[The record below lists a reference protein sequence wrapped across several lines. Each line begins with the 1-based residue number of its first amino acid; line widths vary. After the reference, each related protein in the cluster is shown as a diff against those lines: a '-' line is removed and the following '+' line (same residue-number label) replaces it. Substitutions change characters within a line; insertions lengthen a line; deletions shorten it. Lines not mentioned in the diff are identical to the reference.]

1 LKKRFGTIFPFVEA
15 GPKPRYI
22 GRLVANHD
30 FARALLTHARFDE
43 FVFSNP
49 SATNLRMFAETVR
62 TWGLPEERLAR
73 VRFVSYVGLPSLLS
87 SEPFHVFHLGGWGWF
102 MAGLHYVRARYASNP
117 WPITAVTHS
126 LTGREVVDHAVRVSH
141 AQMAS
146 YDAVFCTSRD
156 GREAMRRLLE
166 GGARIAQRAFA
177 GRLEHLPLGIDDELL
192 AAAGNRAGARA
203 RLRVAA
209 DAIVLLVLGRVT
221 TCQKMDLAPL
231 LGILGR
237 RILPESRRP
246 VTLLLAGS
254 ATAEELAQVKQAIA
268 RAGVESAVRV
278 HANFPAPQK
287 ADVLAASDILVSPV
301 DNAQETFGLSLLEA
315 MAAGLP
321 VVASHYDGYKDLVDD
336 GVDGFLVETLVS
348 PEDPMEEW
356 FDLMDPNVAQLF
368 QSQGVAVD
376 MEQLADRVLRLAHDD
391 ALRASMGRAGRAKVE
406 REYRWS
412 RVIERYEECWDRLA
426 ANARATGIVRPA
438 EADNPYNVASAR
450 MFAHYASRE
459 LGRGDCLVASSAR
472 SMEAPYPEIQALLD
486 PKTLA
491 EIAEQARDGGSAG
504 DLAASVRGL
513 YSTTWLLKCGR
524 LRRLDAPPPRAIG
537 PD

>member
-1 LKKRFGTIFPFVEA
+1 MPALKKRFGTIFPFVEA
-15 GPKPRYI
+15 GPRPRHI

-30 FARALLTHARFDE
+30 FARALLTYGRFDE

-49 SATNLRMFAETVR
+49 SISNLRMFAEASR
-62 TWGLPEERLAR
+62 TWGLPEERLAQ

-102 MAGLHYVRARYASNP
+102 MAGLHYIRARYASNP

-126 LTGREVVDHAVRVSH
+126 LTGREVVDQAVRLSH
-141 AQMAS
+141 AQMAP

-156 GREAMRRLLE
+156 GREAMRKLLE
-166 GGARIAQRAFA
+166 GGARIARRSFA

-192 AAAGNRAGARA
+192 TANGDRAKARA

-209 DAIVLLVLGRVT
+209 DAIVLLVLGRIT

-237 RILPESRRP
+237 RIRPESRRP
-246 VTLLLAGS
+246 VILLLAGS
-254 ATAEELAQVKQAIA
+254 ATPDDLAQVKEAVA
-268 RAGVESAVRV
+268 RAGVETAVRV
-278 HANFPAPQK
+278 HANFPASQK
-287 ADVLAASDILVSPV
+287 GDVLAASDILVSPV

-321 VVASHYDGYKDLVDD
+321 VVASHYDGYKDLVVD
-336 GVDGFLVETLVS
+336 GMDGFLVDTIVS
-348 PEDPMEEW
+348 PVDPMEEW
-356 FDLMDPNVAQLF
+356 FDLMDPNIAQLF

-391 ALRASMGRAGRAKVE
+391 DLRASMGRAGRAKVE

-412 RVIERYEECWDRLA
+412 RVIERYEEGWDRLA
-426 ANARATGIVRPA
+426 ADAQATNIVRPA

-450 MFAHYASRE
+450 MFAHYATRE
-459 LGRGDCLVASSAR
+459 LTDEGIVVPGQDAGVPVPYGETRDVLESTDTNPGSPGYRTVWLIKCGHLWPSAR
-472 SMEAPYPEIQALLD
+472 PDEAA
-486 PKTLA
+486 
-491 EIAEQARDGGSAG
+491 
-504 DLAASVRGL
+504 
-513 YSTTWLLKCGR
+513 CG
-524 LRRLDAPPPRAIG
+524 APR
-537 PD
+537 